1 MFGQNTYLI
10 AQVLGFFSFT
20 IGLFAFYQK
29 QDNKLK
35 FWMAILCLMNMF
47 HFLLLNSFS
56 SAFCAAVSM
65 IRNLITIKVRSR
77 WLMVI
82 FMLFSLSGFYSIQ
95 RPTEA
100 LGVMG
105 ICVGTYSLF
114 MLDGIRLRQGLLAG
128 SLLWLCNNIALG
140 SIGGSMLEFFSA
152 TMNAVTL
159 YRLYGD
165 KGMDLNLVQES
176 AKR

>member
-1 MFGQNTYLI
+1 MFDHNTYLI
-10 AQVLGFFSFT
+10 AQVLGFISFA

-35 FWMAILCLMNMF
+35 LWMAMLCLMNML

-65 IRNLITIKVRSR
+65 CRNLITIKIRSK
-77 WLMVI
+77 WVMVI
-82 FMLFSLSGFYSIQ
+82 FMLFSFSGFFSIQ
-95 RPTEA
+95 RPSEA

-114 MLDGIRLRQGLLAG
+114 MLDGIMLRQGLLAG

-140 SIGGSMLEFFSA
+140 SIGGSLLEFFSA
-152 TMNAVTL
+152 IMNAVTL
-159 YRLYGD
+159 YRLYCD
-165 KGMDLNLVQES
+165 ENTDMDFMPRN
-176 AKR
+176 R